1 MKVRSGAEQD
11 QINVGDG
18 TISYTV
24 IRSIRR
30 KKTITLKVMADG
42 LKVYVPER
50 TTKAKVRELIARK
63 ADWIQQNLQVQASR
77 EHATVPRRFV
87 NGETL
92 YYLGESYQLQCI
104 PGLEDIE
111 LKQHCLEVPDASE
124 AEIRDSLTAWYRLQA
139 QRCFNLRV
147 AIYARHLGQSPSK
160 VLVRDQKKRWGSC
173 NTRGEIRLNWR
184 LVMAPLPLIDCV
196 VAHELCH
203 LKHMNHSA
211 AFWQCLEQ
219 LLPGYKALQT
229 QLDQEGHRFYW

>member
-1 MKVRSGAEQD
+1 MTEQD
-11 QINVGDG
+11 K
-18 TISYTV
+18 ISVDNGAIFYTT
-24 IRSIRR
+24 IRSARR
-30 KKTITLKVMADG
+30 KKTITLKVTSDG

-50 TTKAKVRELIARK
+50 MTRAKVRELVMHR
-63 ADWIQQNLQVQASR
+63 ADWIQQNLQVQVSR
-77 EHATVPRRFV
+77 ERAKTPRRFV
-87 NGETL
+87 SGETL
-92 YYLGESYQLQCI
+92 YHLGQSYELKCV
-104 PGLEDIE
+104 PGLKDIG
-111 LKQHCLEVPDASE
+111 LKQHYLEVPDVSE

-184 LVMAPLPLIDCV
+184 LVMAPLPLIDYV

-211 AFWQCLEQ
+211 AFWQCLEH
-219 LLPGYKALQT
+219 LLPDYKALQI